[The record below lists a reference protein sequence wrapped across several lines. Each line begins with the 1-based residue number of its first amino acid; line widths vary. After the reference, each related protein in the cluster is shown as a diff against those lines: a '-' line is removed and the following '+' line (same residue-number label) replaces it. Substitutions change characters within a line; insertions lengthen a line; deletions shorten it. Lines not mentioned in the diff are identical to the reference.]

1 MYIISG
7 IFKLY
12 LISDCNV
19 HNINN
24 DQYSYLQRLLSDI
37 IYGIWWSPL
46 VIRRN
51 TQDKRFGKT
60 IRIVLKI
67 ELYTLTKSCCVP
79 SYATN
84 NAPHAG
90 KHLIKV
96 GPRPLYKAFGPIKND
111 KWKRCVTCLIFQI
124 AHIKL

>member
-1 MYIISG
+1 MDIISG

-12 LISDCNV
+12 LISDYNV
-19 HNINN
+19 HDINN
-24 DQYSYLQRLLSDI
+24 DQYSYSIFKDI
-37 IYGIWWSPL
+37 IYGIWWSPV
-46 VIRRN
+46 VIRRIK
-51 TQDKRFGKT
+51 QDKRFGKT

-124 AHIKL
+124 AHTKL